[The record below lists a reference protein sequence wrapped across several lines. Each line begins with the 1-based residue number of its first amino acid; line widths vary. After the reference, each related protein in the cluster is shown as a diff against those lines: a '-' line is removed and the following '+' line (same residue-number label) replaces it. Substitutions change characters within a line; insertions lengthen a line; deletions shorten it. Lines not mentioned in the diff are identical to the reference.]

1 MNLLNTYEILLS
13 GDLQNLENASD
24 QLAFENINDF
34 SFDRVTKSNAVK
46 NSEIPQNITDFS
58 NLVVGN
64 TKQESENRLPN
75 LGTIGVTL
83 PLLNVF
89 LTPVE
94 EFVSNFLK
102 KEQRKPFENDF
113 TRLGITNELTGSR
126 ITDDLTRPG
135 IPNDLLGLRLTN
147 DLPGSRLTNDLTGSR
162 ITNDLTELEI
172 PKLNE
177 NRPITQE
184 NLTFT
189 NTRQE
194 VGNEIK
200 NITNTIT
207 NMGDNVVDNKNFY
220 FQIKSNDSIKTNPV
234 IDFQTPTQPLIN
246 NLTKLF
252 TNIQDI
258 SSSTNSDQNN
268 NDFSTNARFLS
279 YRDITNLSFG
289 KNNFTDQNINNISP
303 ILNNLGQ
310 IYDNRSRSSATNL
323 VESSYLPTMISSFM
337 NLENFSTEKGIVT
350 NNLSNFL
357 NSGNISTS
365 LLPNNNSNI
374 SNPIVDGISNPNRV
388 DNFLSTRTINNLLDY
403 SNLNSNNLINRGS
416 DSVFNS
422 DNFTNNFYN
431 RSTQFSEN
439 NLQLNTLGRGSS
451 RSTGENRF
459 ITPISMQIASMN
471 SSEMVRP
478 ENNRF
483 IGMNNLPEMKS
494 YSDFGNEI
502 RTNRSDIIPM
512 ATLQTNFVK
521 QTPQL
526 ISESIGA
533 PISKTNFEVDQSAA
547 RSESPT
553 EVSSSGLPINTE
565 QPPVPTLSENKD
577 QEQNLGN
584 QILGG
589 LSGQIAILT
598 SVVREISTKLSYLDE
613 DTNLSFK

>member
-13 GDLQNLENASD
+13 GDFQNIENVSD

-34 SFDRVTKSNAVK
+34 SLDRVIKSNAVK
-46 NSEIPQNITDFS
+46 NSEYPQNITDFS

-64 TKQESENRLPN
+64 TNQQSENRLSNP
-75 LGTIGVTL
+75 GMIGVT
-83 PLLNVF
+83 PPELNVF

-94 EFVSNFLK
+94 EFVGNFLK
-102 KEQRKPFENDF
+102 KEKGKQIENDF
-113 TRLGITNELTGSR
+113 TRPGITN
-126 ITDDLTRPG
+126 DLT
-135 IPNDLLGLRLTN
+135 
-147 DLPGSRLTNDLTGSR
+147 GSRLTNDLTGSR
-162 ITNDLTELEI
+162 LRNDLIETEI

-177 NRPITQE
+177 NKPITQE

-189 NTRQE
+189 NTKQE
-194 VGNEIK
+194 ASNEIK
-200 NITNTIT
+200 NIINTIT

-220 FQIKSNDSIKTNPV
+220 FQIESNNSTETRPI

-252 TNIQDI
+252 TDIQDI

-268 NDFSTNARFLS
+268 KNDFSTNSRFLS
-279 YRDITNLSFG
+279 YRDITNLSFD
-289 KNNFTDQNINNISP
+289 KNNFTDQNLDNISS
-303 ILNNLGQ
+303 ILNNSRQ
-310 IYDNRSRSSATNL
+310 IYDTRSRNSATNL
-323 VESSYLPTMISSFM
+323 FESNYLPMMISSFM
-337 NLENFSTEKGIVT
+337 NLENFSTENGIIT

-357 NSGNISTS
+357 NSGNISAS
-365 LLPNNNSNI
+365 LAPNNNPNI
-374 SNPIVDGISNPNRV
+374 SNPIVDKISNPNRS
-388 DNFLSTRTINNLLDY
+388 DNFLSTRTINNLLN
-403 SNLNSNNLINRGS
+403 SFNLNSNNLINRGL
-416 DSVFNS
+416 DSVFNL

-439 NLQLNTLGRGSS
+439 NPPVNTPDRGSS

-483 IGMNNLPEMKS
+483 IGMNNIPEMNS
-494 YSDFGNEI
+494 YSNSGNEI

-526 ISESIGA
+526 ISESMVT
-533 PISKTNFEVDQSAA
+533 PISKTNFEVDQPIT
-547 RSESPT
+547 RTESPT
-553 EVSSSGLPINTE
+553 TVSSVGLPINTE
-565 QPPVPTLSENKD
+565 QPPVPILSENKD

-584 QILGG
+584 QMLGG
-589 LSGQIAILT
+589 LSGQIAQLT

>member
-1 MNLLNTYEILLS
+1 MNLLNTYEMLLS
-13 GDLQNLENASD
+13 GDFQNVRNVSD
-24 QLAFENINDF
+24 QFAFENINDF
-34 SFDRVTKSNAVK
+34 SLDRVTKSITGK
-46 NSEIPQNITDFS
+46 KLEIPQKINDFS

-64 TKQESENRLPN
+64 TEQQSENRLSN
-75 LGTIGVTL
+75 LGMIGVTP

-94 EFVSNFLK
+94 EFVSNFSK
-102 KEQRKPFENDF
+102 KEQGKQIENDF
-113 TRLGITNELTGSR
+113 TRPGITN
-126 ITDDLTRPG
+126 DLT
-135 IPNDLLGLRLTN
+135 
-147 DLPGSRLTNDLTGSR
+147 GSRLTNDLTGTR
-162 ITNDLTELEI
+162 LTNDLTGSRLTNDLTGLEI
-172 PKLNE
+172 IKLNE
-177 NRPITQE
+177 NRPITRE

-189 NTRQE
+189 NTKQE

-207 NMGDNVVDNKNFY
+207 NMGDNVVNNKNFY
-220 FQIKSNDSIKTNPV
+220 FQIKSNDSTETRPI
-234 IDFQTPTQPLIN
+234 IDFQTSTQPLIN

-268 NDFSTNARFLS
+268 NNFSTNSRFLS

-289 KNNFTDQNINNISP
+289 KNNFTEQNLNNISS
-303 ILNNLGQ
+303 ILNNSRQ
-310 IYDNRSRSSATNL
+310 IYDTRSRNSATNL
-323 VESSYLPTMISSFM
+323 FESNYLPMMISSFM
-337 NLENFSTEKGIVT
+337 NLENFSTEKGIIT

-357 NSGNISTS
+357 NSGNISSS
-365 LLPNNNSNI
+365 LAPNNNSNI
-374 SNPIVDGISNPNRV
+374 SNPIFNKISNPNRS
-388 DNFLSTRTINNLLDY
+388 DNFLSTRTINNLLNY
-403 SNLNSNNLINRGS
+403 SDLNSNNLINRGL

-439 NLQLNTLGRGSS
+439 NLPVNTLDRGSS
-451 RSTGENRF
+451 KSTGENRF

-471 SSEMVRP
+471 NSEMVRP

-483 IGMNNLPEMKS
+483 IGMNNIPKINT
-494 YSDFGNEI
+494 YSNSENEI

-526 ISESIGA
+526 ISESMVT
-533 PISKTNFEVDQSAA
+533 PISKTNFEVDQPVT
-547 RSESPT
+547 RTESPT
-553 EVSSSGLPINTE
+553 TVSSVGLPINTE
-565 QPPVPTLSENKD
+565 QPPVPILSENKD

-584 QILGG
+584 QMLGG
-589 LSGQIAILT
+589 LSSQIAALT

>member
-1 MNLLNTYEILLS
+1 MNLLNTYEMLLS
-13 GDLQNLENASD
+13 GDFQNVRNVSD
-24 QLAFENINDF
+24 QFAFENINDF
-34 SFDRVTKSNAVK
+34 SLDRVTKSITGK
-46 NSEIPQNITDFS
+46 KLEIPQKINDFS

-64 TKQESENRLPN
+64 TEQQSENRLSN
-75 LGTIGVTL
+75 LGMIGVTP

-94 EFVSNFLK
+94 EFVSNFSK
-102 KEQRKPFENDF
+102 KEQGKQIENDF
-113 TRLGITNELTGSR
+113 TRPGITN
-126 ITDDLTRPG
+126 DLT
-135 IPNDLLGLRLTN
+135 
-147 DLPGSRLTNDLTGSR
+147 GSRLTNDLTGTR
-162 ITNDLTELEI
+162 LTNDLTGSRLTNDLTGLEI
-172 PKLNE
+172 IKLNE
-177 NRPITQE
+177 NRPITRE

-189 NTRQE
+189 NTNQE

-207 NMGDNVVDNKNFY
+207 NMGDNVVNNKNFY
-220 FQIKSNDSIKTNPV
+220 FQIKSNDSTETRPI
-234 IDFQTPTQPLIN
+234 IDFQTSTQPLIN

-258 SSSTNSDQNN
+258 SSSTNLDQNN
-268 NDFSTNARFLS
+268 NNFSTNSRFLS

-289 KNNFTDQNINNISP
+289 KNNFTDQNLNNISS
-303 ILNNLGQ
+303 ILNNSRQ
-310 IYDNRSRSSATNL
+310 IYDTRSRNSATNL
-323 VESSYLPTMISSFM
+323 FESNYLPMMISSFM
-337 NLENFSTEKGIVT
+337 NLENFSTEKGIIT

-357 NSGNISTS
+357 NSGNISSS
-365 LLPNNNSNI
+365 LAPNNNSNI
-374 SNPIVDGISNPNRV
+374 SNPIFNKISNPNRS
-388 DNFLSTRTINNLLDY
+388 DNFLSTRTINNLLNY
-403 SNLNSNNLINRGS
+403 SDLNSNNLINRGL

-439 NLQLNTLGRGSS
+439 NLPVNTLDRGSS

-471 SSEMVRP
+471 NSEMVRP

-483 IGMNNLPEMKS
+483 IGMNNIPKMNT
-494 YSDFGNEI
+494 YSNSENEI

-526 ISESIGA
+526 ISESMVT
-533 PISKTNFEVDQSAA
+533 PISKTNFEVDQPVT
-547 RSESPT
+547 RTESPT
-553 EVSSSGLPINTE
+553 TVSSVGLPINTE
-565 QPPVPTLSENKD
+565 QPPVPILSENKD

-584 QILGG
+584 QMLGG
-589 LSGQIAILT
+589 LSSQIAALT

>member
-1 MNLLNTYEILLS
+1 MNLLNTYEMLLS
-13 GDLQNLENASD
+13 GDFQNVRNVSD
-24 QLAFENINDF
+24 QFAFENINDF
-34 SFDRVTKSNAVK
+34 SLDRVTKSITGK
-46 NSEIPQNITDFS
+46 KLEIPQKINDFS

-64 TKQESENRLPN
+64 TEQQSENRLSN
-75 LGTIGVTL
+75 LGMIGVTP

-94 EFVSNFLK
+94 EFVSNFSK
-102 KEQRKPFENDF
+102 KEQGKQIENDF
-113 TRLGITNELTGSR
+113 TRPGITN
-126 ITDDLTRPG
+126 DLT
-135 IPNDLLGLRLTN
+135 
-147 DLPGSRLTNDLTGSR
+147 GSRLTNDLTGTR
-162 ITNDLTELEI
+162 LTNDLTGSRLTNDLTGLEI
-172 PKLNE
+172 IKLNE
-177 NRPITQE
+177 NRPITRE

-189 NTRQE
+189 NTKQE

-207 NMGDNVVDNKNFY
+207 NMGDNVVNNKNFY
-220 FQIKSNDSIKTNPV
+220 FQIKSNDSTETRPI
-234 IDFQTPTQPLIN
+234 IDFQTSTQPLIN

-258 SSSTNSDQNN
+258 SSSTNLDQNN
-268 NDFSTNARFLS
+268 NNFSTNSRFLS

-289 KNNFTDQNINNISP
+289 KNNFTDQNLNNISS
-303 ILNNLGQ
+303 ILNNSRQ
-310 IYDNRSRSSATNL
+310 IYDTRSRNSATNL
-323 VESSYLPTMISSFM
+323 FESNYLPMMISSFM
-337 NLENFSTEKGIVT
+337 NLENFSTEKGIIT

-357 NSGNISTS
+357 NSGNISSS
-365 LLPNNNSNI
+365 LAPNNNSNI
-374 SNPIVDGISNPNRV
+374 SNPIFNKISNPNRS
-388 DNFLSTRTINNLLDY
+388 DNFLSTRTINNLLNY
-403 SNLNSNNLINRGS
+403 SDLYSNNLINRGL

-439 NLQLNTLGRGSS
+439 NLPVNTLDRGSS

-471 SSEMVRP
+471 NSEMVRP

-483 IGMNNLPEMKS
+483 IGMNNIPKMNT
-494 YSDFGNEI
+494 YSNSENEI

-526 ISESIGA
+526 ISESMVT
-533 PISKTNFEVDQSAA
+533 PISKTNFEVDQPVT
-547 RSESPT
+547 RTESPT
-553 EVSSSGLPINTE
+553 TVSSVGLPINTE
-565 QPPVPTLSENKD
+565 QPPVPILSENKD

-584 QILGG
+584 QMLGG
-589 LSGQIAILT
+589 LSSQIAALT